1 MKKQANKKGA
11 AAALLLVATLILVLL
26 ISGIPSARRAKKENC
41 APVTGV
47 VQEIKNGPPGIM
59 IHLKQDPKI
68 YYISRKTN
76 TGISLKTLE
85 QQLAGKNIQL
95 YTTQDWSPLDPFS
108 TMKQVYRL
116 QIGDTVIFTEF

>member
-1 MKKQANKKGA
+1 MKKQANKKGT
-11 AAALLLVATLILVLL
+11 AALLLVATLILVLL
-26 ISGIPSARRAKKENC
+26 ISGIPSARRAKRENC

-47 VQEIKNGPPGIM
+47 VQAIKNGPPGIM

-95 YTTQDWSPLDPFS
+95 YTTRDWSPLDPFS